1 MRQQVKCSRESER
14 MPLPRVSLTRM
25 IRLLKLVTREDV
37 TDRQGELFAGE
48 LTLVRVEMICPQLSA
63 AADGLPERRA

>member
-1 MRQQVKCSRESER
+1 
-14 MPLPRVSLTRM
+14 MPLPPVSLTRM

-48 LTLVRVEMICPQLSA
+48 LTLVRVELICPQLSA
-63 AADGLPERRA
+63 AADEVPVQRA

>member
-1 MRQQVKCSRESER
+1 
-14 MPLPRVSLTRM
+14 M

-48 LTLVRVEMICPQLSA
+48 LTLVRVELICPQLSA
-63 AADGLPERRA
+63 AADEVPEQRA